1 MCKEGSRAD
10 FRNFVPFLKKLDDEQ
25 SPKKENYVSTSSLLV
40 FYYYFLKAP
49 DVLWVCK
56 GVQLYQVYC
65 NCCLCLFDM
74 QRSCLIADGFVIME
88 CEEPIT
94 GRPTGQI
101 LLDYLT
107 DTVLTHKTGLFGHPH
122 VSPNSRCVV
131 TLDRGRDGVTLVV
144 QEVVGEL
151 HVCLFF

>member
-1 MCKEGSRAD
+1 
-10 FRNFVPFLKKLDDEQ
+10 
-25 SPKKENYVSTSSLLV
+25 VS
-40 FYYYFLKAP
+40 
-49 DVLWVCK
+49 DV
-56 GVQLYQVYC
+56 QH
-65 NCCLCLFDM
+65 NHAF
-74 QRSCLIADGFVIME
+74 ADGFVIME

-151 HVCLFF
+151 QVCLFV

>member
-1 MCKEGSRAD
+1 
-10 FRNFVPFLKKLDDEQ
+10 
-25 SPKKENYVSTSSLLV
+25 
-40 FYYYFLKAP
+40 
-49 DVLWVCK
+49 
-56 GVQLYQVYC
+56 
-65 NCCLCLFDM
+65 
-74 QRSCLIADGFVIME
+74 ME

-151 HVCLFF
+151 QVCFWRNDTVSSSDCRIFSGLERVWKEDCPVGQVPVSAAVTEVVHVLSLSHWQRSG